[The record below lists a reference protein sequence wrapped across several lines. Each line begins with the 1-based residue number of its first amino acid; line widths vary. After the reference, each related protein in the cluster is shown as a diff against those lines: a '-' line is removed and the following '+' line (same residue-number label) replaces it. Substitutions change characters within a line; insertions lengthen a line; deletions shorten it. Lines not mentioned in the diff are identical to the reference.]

1 MQYWFIVNSETKSL
15 SNLEFDNSY
24 SRLPEGFF
32 RSVRPTALPDPY
44 LVAFSSATAD
54 LLGIDVDKFHQK
66 EFIEILTGNRI
77 PEGSNPIS
85 AIYAGHQFGVWVPQL
100 GDGRAILLGE
110 VRTRDGRRL
119 DLQLKGAGLTPF
131 SRMGDGR
138 AVLRSTIREFLCSEA
153 MHALGIPTTR
163 ALAVT
168 GSKAPVYREK
178 IETAAVLTRVAESHV
193 RFGTFELFASRNQ
206 TEEVKILADYVI
218 NDHFSE
224 LKNEEDKYVLF
235 FREVISRTAKLLARW
250 QAIGWSHGVMNT
262 DNMSIIG
269 LTMDYGPFGFLDE
282 FDPAFICNHSDH
294 SGRYAYHQQPAIG
307 LWNLSVLGQAL
318 LSLIKRE
325 EAIAALDTY
334 ENIFIT
340 EYFRLM
346 REKIGLFMQFDED
359 TELISDLL
367 LMMQQ
372 SAVDYAKFF
381 RTFSGFSFESG
392 ADNWNIKGMFVDP
405 AAFDAWAMR
414 YIERVNCEPDAD
426 RNNRMLSVNPK
437 YILRNHVV
445 QRAIEMAEND
455 DFSEVEK
462 LLDILSQPYSD
473 HPVDEFYENPP
484 KPGTPK
490 LVVSCSS

>member
-1 MQYWFIVNSETKSL
+1 MQYGFIVSSKIRTLK
-15 SNLEFDNSY
+15 NLEFDNSY
-24 SRLPEGFF
+24 SRLPESFF
-32 RSVRPTALPDPY
+32 RRVSPTPLPEPY
-44 LVAFSSATAD
+44 LVAYSPATAE
-54 LLGIDVDKFHQK
+54 LMGIDAK
-66 EFIEILTGNRI
+66 ELENPEAVEILTGNVLL
-77 PEGSNPIS
+77 EGSQPIS

-110 VRTRDGRRL
+110 IKTPHGKRFDI
-119 DLQLKGAGLTPF
+119 QLKGAGVTPF

-163 ALAVT
+163 ALAIT
-168 GSKAPVYREK
+168 GSKAPVYRER
-178 IETAAVLTRVAESHV
+178 IETSAVLSRVAESHV

-206 TEEVKILADYVI
+206 TAEVKILADYI
-218 NDHFSE
+218 IDDHFE
-224 LKNEEDKYVLF
+224 PLKHEEEKYLLF
-235 FREVISRTAKLLARW
+235 FQEVISRTAKLLARW
-250 QAIGWSHGVMNT
+250 QAVGWSHGVMNT

-269 LTMDYGPFGFLDE
+269 LTLDYGPFGFLDE

-307 LWNLSVLGQAL
+307 LWNLSCLGQAL
-318 LSLIKRE
+318 LSLIDRE
-325 EAIAALDTY
+325 KAIAALDTY
-334 ENIFIT
+334 EGIFVT

-346 REKIGLFMQFDED
+346 REKVGLYQQFDED

-372 SAVDYAKFF
+372 SATDYTKLF
-381 RTFSGFSFESG
+381 RRLSDFDFSSG
-392 ADNWNIKGMFVDP
+392 AGNWDIKGMFVDP
-405 AAFDAWAMR
+405 AGFDEWSKR
-414 YIERVNCEPDAD
+414 YRERVACEPLSQ
-426 RNNRMLSVNPK
+426 RSERMRSVNPK
-437 YILRNHVV
+437 YVLRNHIA

-455 DFSEVEK
+455 DFSEIER
-462 LLDILSQPYSD
+462 LLKILTEPFSD
-473 HPVDEFYENPP
+473 HDVDESYENPP

>member
-1 MQYWFIVNSETKSL
+1 MQYGIIVIPEKNTFP
-15 SNLEFDNSY
+15 NLRFDNSY
-24 SRLPEGFF
+24 SRLPSGFH
-32 RSVRPTALPDPY
+32 RRTEPTPLPEPY
-44 LVAFSSATAD
+44 LVAYSPATAE
-54 LLGIDVDKFHQK
+54 LLGIADS
-66 EFIEILTGNRI
+66 EFLKVETVEYLTGNRALN
-77 PEGSNPIS
+77 GSTPLS

-110 VRTRDGRRL
+110 VSVNGGKRY
-119 DLQLKGAGLTPF
+119 DLQLKGAGVTPF

-163 ALAVT
+163 ALAIT
-168 GSKAPVYREK
+168 GSKAPVYRER
-178 IETAAVLTRVAESHV
+178 IETSAVLSRVAESHV

-206 TEEVKILADYVI
+206 TAEVKILADYI
-218 NDHFSE
+218 IDEHFE
-224 LKNEEDKYVLF
+224 PLKHEEEKYLLF
-235 FREVISRTAKLLARW
+235 FQEVISRTAKLLARW
-250 QAIGWSHGVMNT
+250 QAVGWSHGVMNT

-269 LTMDYGPFGFLDE
+269 LTLDYGPFGFLDE

-307 LWNLSVLGQAL
+307 LWNLSCLGQAL
-318 LSLIKRE
+318 LSLIDRE
-325 EAIAALDTY
+325 KAIAALDTY
-334 ENIFIT
+334 EGIFVT

-346 REKIGLFMQFDED
+346 REKVGLYQQFDED

-372 SAVDYAKFF
+372 SATDYTKLF
-381 RTFSGFSFESG
+381 RRLSDFDFSSG
-392 ADNWNIKGMFVDP
+392 AGNWDIKGMFVDP
-405 AAFDAWAMR
+405 AGFDEWSKR
-414 YIERVNCEPDAD
+414 YRERVACEPLSQ
-426 RNNRMLSVNPK
+426 RSERMRSVNPK
-437 YILRNHVV
+437 YVLRNHIA

-455 DFSEVEK
+455 DFSEIER
-462 LLDILSQPYSD
+462 LLKILTEPFSD
-473 HPVDEFYENPP
+473 HDVDESYENPP

>member
-1 MQYWFIVNSETKSL
+1 MQYGFIVNSKSKTL
-15 SNLEFDNSY
+15 KNLEFDNSY
-24 SRLPEGFF
+24 SRLPEEFF
-32 RSVRPTALPDPY
+32 RRVSPTPLPEPH
-44 LVAFSSATAD
+44 LVAYSTATAE
-54 LLGIDVDKFHQK
+54 LLGIEADEFDKP
-66 EFIEILTGNRI
+66 ETAEILTGNVLL
-77 PEGSNPIS
+77 EGSQPIS

-110 VRTRDGRRL
+110 IKSPHGKRF
-119 DLQLKGAGLTPF
+119 DLQLKGAGVTPF

-163 ALAVT
+163 ALAIT
-168 GSKAPVYREK
+168 GSKAPVYRET

-206 TEEVKILADYVI
+206 IEEVRILADYVI
-218 NDHFSE
+218 DDHFAE
-224 LKNEEDKYVLF
+224 FREDEDKYLSF
-235 FREVISRTAKLLARW
+235 FREVIKRTATLLAKW
-250 QAIGWSHGVMNT
+250 QAVGWSHGVMNT

-307 LWNLSVLGQAL
+307 LWNLSCLGQAL

-325 EAIAALDTY
+325 DAIAALDTY
-334 ENIFIT
+334 EAIFVT

-346 REKIGLFMQFDED
+346 REKIGLYQQFDED

-372 SAVDYAKFF
+372 SATDYTKFF
-381 RTFSGFSFESG
+381 RRFSDFDFSSG
-392 ADNWNIKGMFVDP
+392 AGNWDIKGMFIDP
-405 AAFDAWAMR
+405 AGFDEWSKR
-414 YIERVNCEPDAD
+414 YLERAACEPLFE
-426 RNNRMLSVNPK
+426 RNEMMRRVNPK
-437 YILRNHVV
+437 YVLRNHIA

-455 DFSEVEK
+455 DFSEIER
-462 LLDILSQPYSD
+462 LLKILTDPFSD
-473 HPVDEFYENPP
+473 HDVDDSYENPP

>member
-1 MQYWFIVNSETKSL
+1 VQYGFIVSSKTKTFQTVD
-15 SNLEFDNSY
+15 FDNTY
-24 SRLPEGFF
+24 ARLPEHFH
-32 RSVRPTALPDPY
+32 RRVVPTPLPAPY
-44 LVAFSSATAD
+44 LVAYSSSTAE
-54 LLGIDVDKFHQK
+54 LLGIEPTELMRSETI
-66 EFIEILTGNRI
+66 EFLTGNKI
-77 PEGSNPIS
+77 LDGSEPLS

-110 VRTRDGRRL
+110 ILNPQGKRFDI
-119 DLQLKGAGLTPF
+119 QLKGAGLTPY

-138 AVLRSTIREFLCSEA
+138 AVLRSTIREFLCSEG

-163 ALAVT
+163 ALAIT

-206 TEEVKILADYVI
+206 TEEVRILTDYVI
-218 NDHFSE
+218 NDHFPE
-224 LKNEEDKYVLF
+224 LKDEDDRYLLF
-235 FREVISRTAKLLARW
+235 FREVISRTAKLLAKW
-250 QAIGWSHGVMNT
+250 QAVGWSHGVMNT

-269 LTMDYGPFGFLDE
+269 LTLDYGPFGFLDE

-372 SAVDYAKFF
+372 SAVDYTQFF
-381 RTFSGFSFESG
+381 RRFSEFSVEPG
-392 ADNWNIKGMFVDP
+392 ADNWKVKGMFVDP
-405 AAFDAWAMR
+405 AAFATWAMR
-414 YIERVNCEPDAD
+414 YIDRVNCEPDAD
-426 RNNRMLSVNPK
+426 RSNRMFSVNPK
-437 YILRNHVV
+437 YILRNHIV

-462 LLDILSQPYSD
+462 LLEILSQPYSD

>member
-1 MQYWFIVNSETKSL
+1 M
-15 SNLEFDNSY
+15 
-24 SRLPEGFF
+24 
-32 RSVRPTALPDPY
+32 
-44 LVAFSSATAD
+44 
-54 LLGIDVDKFHQK
+54 
-66 EFIEILTGNRI
+66 LTGNVLM
-77 PEGSNPIS
+77 EGSQPIS

-110 VRTRDGRRL
+110 IKAPHGKRFDI
-119 DLQLKGAGLTPF
+119 QLKGAGVTPF

-163 ALAVT
+163 ALAIT

-178 IETAAVLTRVAESHV
+178 IETAAVLTRIAESHV

-206 TEEVKILADYVI
+206 TDEVKILADYVI
-218 NDHFSE
+218 SDHFPD
-224 LKNEEDKYVLF
+224 LKDEEERYLLF
-235 FREVISRTAKLLARW
+235 FREVISRTAKLLAKW
-250 QAIGWSHGVMNT
+250 QAVGWSHGVMNT

-269 LTMDYGPFGFLDE
+269 LTIDYGPFGFLDE
-282 FDPAFICNHSDH
+282 FDPAYICNHSDH

-307 LWNLSVLGQAL
+307 LWNLSCLGQAL

-325 EAIAALDTY
+325 EAIEALDTY
-334 ENIFIT
+334 ENIFVT

-346 REKIGLFMQFDED
+346 REKIGLFNQFDED

-372 SAVDYAKFF
+372 SAVDYTKFF
-381 RTFSGFSFESG
+381 RRFSDFDFTAG
-392 ADNWNIKGMFVDP
+392 AGNWDVKGMFVDP
-405 AAFDAWAMR
+405 TAFDAWAIR
-414 YIERVNCEPDAD
+414 YAERVNCEPDAD
-426 RNNRMLSVNPK
+426 RSEKMRSVNPK
-437 YILRNHVV
+437 YILRNHIA

-455 DFSEVEK
+455 DFSEIRK
-462 LLDILSQPYSD
+462 LHEILSSPYSD
-473 HPVDEFYENPP
+473 QNVDEFYANPP